1 MTRLFDVVQL
11 VVDIPEEGLR
21 SGMTGTVVDL
31 YEDPPAYEVEFSD
44 TEGHTLALLALRPEQ
59 IRPVSQG

>member
-1 MTRLFDVVQL
+1 MAKL
-11 VVDIPEEGLR
+11 VGRTTNSPELGPHGLR

-31 YEDPPAYEVEFSD
+31 YENPPAYEVELSD

-59 IRPVSQG
+59 IRPASQD